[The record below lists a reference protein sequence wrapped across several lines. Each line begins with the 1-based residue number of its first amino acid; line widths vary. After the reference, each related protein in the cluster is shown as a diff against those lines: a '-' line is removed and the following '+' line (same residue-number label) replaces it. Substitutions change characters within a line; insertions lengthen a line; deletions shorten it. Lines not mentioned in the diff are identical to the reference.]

1 MLQNTDQT
9 YGLIARIFHWL
20 VALLIITLLI
30 VGFYMT
36 SLEPTED
43 TFKIYGM
50 HKAFGLTAFVLILL
64 RTLWRITNRYVQPP
78 ADLPEILKIA
88 AVSAH
93 LLLYVLMLVMP
104 TSGMLMSLFGGHPIS
119 YFGLFT
125 IDAFEKN
132 AELATTFKNTH
143 ETTAWILVILISA
156 HILAAIYHHFIRKDN
171 VLLRMLKQVDN

>member
-43 TFKIYGM
+43 KFKIYGM
-50 HKAFGLTAFVLILL
+50 HKAFGLTVFVLILL
-64 RTLWRITNRYVQPP
+64 RTLWRITNKYVQPP
-78 ADLPEILKIA
+78 PDLPEVLKIA
-88 AVSAH
+88 AVSGH

-132 AELATTFKNTH
+132 AELAATFKNTH

-171 VLLRMLKQVDN
+171 VLLRMLKQT

>member
-1 MLQNTDQT
+1 MLQNTDQA

-20 VALLIITLLI
+20 VALLIITLLM

-43 TFKIYGM
+43 KFKIYGM
-50 HKAFGLTAFVLILL
+50 HKAFGFTVFVLVLL
-64 RTLWRITNRYVQPP
+64 RTVWRVTSRYVQPP
-78 ADLPEILKIA
+78 TDLPEVLKIA

-93 LLLYVLMLVMP
+93 LLLYVLMLIMP
-104 TSGMLMSLFGGHPIS
+104 MSGMLMSLFGGHPIS

-132 AELATTFKNTH
+132 VELATTFKNTH
-143 ETTAWILVILISA
+143 ETTAWLLVILISL
-156 HILAAIYHHFIRKDN
+156 HVLAAMYHHFIRKDN
-171 VLLRMLKQVDN
+171 VLMRMLKQVDN